1 LNLFNLCAK
10 QVEFIQLVLKT
21 SWIYSTCLKQVEF
34 IQLVWIYSCAQL
46 RAVRI
51 EMENY
56 STHTDHG
63 LSMDRTSIG
72 TGRINTRVDS
82 IESAKYG

>member
-1 LNLFNLCAK
+1 MCY
-10 QVEFIQLVLKT
+10 VQL
-21 SWIYSTCLKQVEF
+21 
-34 IQLVWIYSCAQL
+34 
-46 RAVRI
+46 RI

-56 STHTDHG
+56 SAYTGHG
-63 LSMDRTSIG
+63 LSMDRTSTG